1 MKTNVRIQL
10 NKLNV
15 NIVKIYISM
24 LILMVFF
31 GCSNKT
37 DFISTES
44 GLQYKIIK
52 PGSGPAVV
60 KGKEVLIHETTTY
73 TDDSLVY
80 TSRNSPSPLKILV
93 GGNQV
98 IKGVDEGLQG
108 MKIGEVRKL
117 IVPPSLSK
125 RTGNVTFPHPD
136 STLLYEIELIDIV
149 KEKIPT
155 KAVDGNILK
164 INKDKSIL
172 RWEGFN
178 KLQTE
183 GHYGT
188 VTFDSGAFY
197 MKENRIFGG
206 EFVIDMNT
214 IINTD
219 GDYIEFLV
227 DHLKNADFFETDKYP
242 VASLKIITVKYIDD
256 SNISV
261 LANLIIKDVQQPIEF
276 NAHIAYKE
284 KKLIFTSKFT
294 IDRTLWNIV
303 YASGSVFGSLGD
315 NLISDE
321 IQFETS
327 IFTE

>member
-10 NKLNV
+10 NKLNI
-15 NIVKIYISM
+15 NIVKIYISI
-24 LILMVFF
+24 LVLMVLF

-37 DFISTES
+37 DFTITAS
-44 GLQYKIIK
+44 GLQYKIVK
-52 PGSGPAVV
+52 TGSGPSVV
-60 KGKEVLIHETTTY
+60 KGEEVLIHETTKY
-73 TDDSLVY
+73 INDSLVY
-80 TSRNSPSPLKILV
+80 TSRNRPSPLKVLV

-108 MKIGEVRKL
+108 MKIGEIRKL

-149 KEKIPT
+149 KEKIVPKT
-155 KAVDGNILK
+155 VDGNILK
-164 INKDKSIL
+164 INKEKSIL
-172 RWEGFN
+172 KWEGFD
-178 KLQTE
+178 KLHTN

-188 VTFDSGAFY
+188 VTFHSGEFY
-197 MKENRIFGG
+197 AKENKIFGG
-206 EFVIDMNT
+206 EFLIDMNT

-219 GDYIEFLV
+219 GDYSESLV
-227 DHLKNADFFETDKYP
+227 DHLKNADFFETEKYP
-242 VASLKIITVKYIDD
+242 MATLKIITIKYIDD
-256 SNISV
+256 SNVSV
-261 LANLIIKDVQQPIEF
+261 LANLTIKDMLQPVEF
-276 NAHIAYKE
+276 DARISYNE
-284 KKLIFTSKFT
+284 NKLIFTSKFT

-303 YASGSVFGSLGD
+303 YASGSIFGSFGD

-321 IQFETS
+321 VQFETS